1 MVKWNRSPLL
11 GKQFPSSSI
20 DIFVCFL
27 LIFSLQA
34 VTHFL
39 FIQSKKVEN
48 DCFSRLL
55 FPSFVKSNW
64 FNPMQ
69 FWWRQRFK
77 GIFLLW
83 TSFLMK
89 IFHWSWN
96 PFEVLKSIEMK
107 SIEPSAKLTFFS
119 NKEKKTFAY
128 LDHDRGTYKSWWC
141 ASRQCLHVQC
151 IYTKTFLIDSEF
163 LLKMAYLLP
172 CREPFKDHRTRLHM
186 AYIQKIN
193 SFFFAVIVGFVFLFS
208 LKIFQTI

>member
-119 NKEKKTFAY
+119 NKEKKLLLIWIMTEVHTKADGVQVVSVCMFNVFIRKHSSLTASFY
-128 LDHDRGTYKSWWC
+128 WKWRICCRAVNHSRTIELVYIWPTSKKST
-141 ASRQCLHVQC
+141 V
-151 IYTKTFLIDSEF
+151 
-163 LLKMAYLLP
+163 
-172 CREPFKDHRTRLHM
+172 
-186 AYIQKIN
+186 
-193 SFFFAVIVGFVFLFS
+193 FFFAVIVGFVFLFS